1 MEHNFKME
9 NKKKV
14 TIVTHSSKF
23 HTDDIF
29 AVATLLLVLE
39 KDHEIVVVRSRDRKI
54 IDAADYVVDVG
65 DEYNADRNRFDHH
78 QEGRAGERKNGIP
91 YASFGLVW
99 KKYGEELSGSE
110 SVAEKI
116 DKKLVQPTD
125 ASDNGIQI
133 FETKIEGVSPYT
145 LDTLRR
151 AFVPTWKE
159 GFKDIDSIFMEL
171 VGDAKTVLQREIKK
185 AKDDSEAGSAVL
197 RAYEKSDD
205 KRLIVFDR
213 YYPADDFLN
222 RYSEP
227 LFTIFPS
234 TDEDTWLLTAV
245 QDSKESQINRKDL
258 PSAWAGKSGEE
269 LEKITGVPGSVFCHV
284 NLFLAVAKTKE
295 AALKLAEIALS
306 V

>member
-1 MEHNFKME
+1 ME